1 MRWLLDTNVV
11 TSALLWGGKPRLL
24 PDAARD
30 KRIELFTS
38 VALLA
43 ELTNILSR
51 TKFATKIAASPLT
64 IDQIVDAY
72 AVLATVV
79 RPVPVPRVAPDP
91 DDDVVIATALAA
103 NAEII
108 VTGDIALL
116 SVGNYQGVTLVTVSA
131 ALERLGVVRSQ

>member
-11 TSALLWGGKPRLL
+11 TSALLWGGTPRLL
-24 PDAARD
+24 LDAARD
-30 KRIELFTS
+30 KRVELVTS
-38 VALLA
+38 VPLLA

-51 TKFATKIAASPLT
+51 AKFAGKIAASQLT

-72 AVLATVV
+72 ASLATVV
-79 RPVPVPRVAPDP
+79 RPVPVPRIAPDP

-103 NAEII
+103 RADII

-116 SVGNYQGVTLVTVSA
+116 SVDSYHGIKLVKVVQA
-131 ALERLGVVRSQ
+131 VDRLSSVRAQ

>member
-11 TSALLWGGKPRLL
+11 TSALLWGGKPRRLL
-24 PDAARD
+24 DAARD
-30 KRIELFTS
+30 KRVELSTR

-51 TKFATKIAASPLT
+51 TKFATKITASQLT

-103 NAEII
+103 NVDII
-108 VTGDIALL
+108 VTGDLALL
-116 SVGNYQGVTLVTVSA
+116 SVGNYQGVTLATVSA
-131 ALERLGVVRSQ
+131 ALERLGVARAL

>member
-11 TSALLWGGKPRLL
+11 TSALLWGGKPRRLL
-24 PDAARD
+24 DAARD
-30 KRIELFTS
+30 KRVELSTR

-51 TKFATKIAASPLT
+51 TKFATKITASQLT

-91 DDDVVIATALAA
+91 DDDVVTATALAA
-103 NAEII
+103 NVDII
-108 VTGDIALL
+108 VTGDLALL
-116 SVGNYQGVTLVTVSA
+116 SVGNYQGVTLATVSA
-131 ALERLGVVRSQ
+131 ALERLGVARAL